1 MRTIPCLIFVLIII
15 GCATQVPPSGGPLD
29 TTPPEIVKT
38 YPENGTVNFKGN
50 YVEVEFSEYVDK
62 RSVQDAIYISPYIQ
76 GEIQYKWSGRK
87 LKLVFPEKL
96 KDSTTYVIT
105 FGTEIKDL
113 NAGNKMKESFTLA
126 FSTGSAIDSGS
137 IEGKIFSNKGN
148 FMVFAYLIDKLNPD
162 TLSPLHTKPDY
173 ATQAGRDGAFKFQFI
188 KLGKYRLFAI
198 NDKTKNLLYDPG
210 EDEYGVFWEDIV
222 INSKN
227 PIATNVIFKTTIE
240 DTSKPFVSS
249 VNVLD
254 NSHILIKFSEKI
266 NPENAT
272 IKIEKNE
279 TETLPL
285 ITQIYP
291 DSSKIILILLEKL
304 DTRNKYQLAL
314 SKTTDLAGNEL
325 GEHIYEPPGEFAD
338 DTTAPTLI
346 FSIPAEGENDVNLK
360 PEIKLFFDDVLLSE
374 PKIQLFDS
382 TGNEIKVKAKQN
394 LNELIIEPETE
405 LKPDELYT
413 LKISEARDLNNNI
426 QKDTLKL
433 SFKTINPLIF
443 GAIEGSVTC
452 EDTISS
458 VIISAFETS
467 TGKKFTTKTKCNSKF
482 TIEQIPQ
489 GRYLIEAFIDSNGN
503 GTYDY
508 GKVFPFAPSEKF
520 TVYPDTVKV
529 RARWTTENINI
540 KF

>member
-1 MRTIPCLIFVLIII
+1 
-15 GCATQVPPSGGPLD
+15 
-29 TTPPEIVKT
+29 
-38 YPENGTVNFKGN
+38 
-50 YVEVEFSEYVDK
+50 
-62 RSVQDAIYISPYIQ
+62 
-76 GEIQYKWSGRK
+76 
-87 LKLVFPEKL
+87 
-96 KDSTTYVIT
+96 
-105 FGTEIKDL
+105 
-113 NAGNKMKESFTLA
+113 
-126 FSTGSAIDSGS
+126 
-137 IEGKIFSNKGN
+137 
-148 FMVFAYLIDKLNPD
+148 
-162 TLSPLHTKPDY
+162 
-173 ATQAGRDGAFKFQFI
+173 
-188 KLGKYRLFAI
+188 
-198 NDKTKNLLYDPG
+198 
-210 EDEYGVFWEDIV
+210 
-222 INSKN
+222 
-227 PIATNVIFKTTIE
+227 
-240 DTSKPFVSS
+240 
-249 VNVLD
+249 
-254 NSHILIKFSEKI
+254 
-266 NPENAT
+266 
-272 IKIEKNE
+272 
-279 TETLPL
+279 
-285 ITQIYP
+285 
-291 DSSKIILILLEKL
+291 LILLEKL